1 MRYNYKFARIN
12 ESGGLE
18 YAPLPLVINGENV
31 WTNIEAEYNALGFYE
46 IKRTEMPEKEG
57 FYYTDFWELA
67 EMLKKEGYYYTDY
80 WELSDNKIVQK
91 WEEHEEP
98 IPEPTEEEQYAEAAR
113 ILLGEAE

>member
-1 MRYNYKFARIN
+1 MRCNYKFAKLD

-57 FYYTDFWELA
+57 YYYTDFWELA
-67 EMLKKEGYYYTDY
+67 E
-80 WELSDNKIVQK
+80 NKIVQRL
-91 WEEHEEP
+91 EEHENP
-98 IPEPTEEEQYAEAAR
+98 VPVPTEEEQYAEAAR

>member
-46 IKRTEMPEKEG
+46 IKRT
-57 FYYTDFWELA
+57 

>member
-1 MRYNYKFARIN
+1 MAYNYHFAKLN

-67 EMLKKEGYYYTDY
+67 E
-80 WELSDNKIVQK
+80 NKIVQR
-91 WEEHEEP
+91 WEEHENP
-98 IPEPTEEEQYAEAAR
+98 VPVPTEEEQYAEAAR
-113 ILLGEAE
+113 ILLGETE